1 MAVTAGIINGTDL
14 CIYDTTHKIAYSQ
27 SCKLS
32 LQMDLRDT
40 TNKDTA
46 GWKTVLPGLQS
57 WTMETSGLVT
67 FSINY
72 NYGYLMALVLNK
84 TLVTLNFKTANAG
97 DFYYSGTGYLQNIS
111 VDSANQANVTYSASF
126 VGTGALILVYP
137 GGPG

>member
-1 MAVTAGIINGTDL
+1 
-14 CIYDTTHKIAYSQ
+14 
-27 SCKLS
+27 
-32 LQMDLRDT
+32 MDLRDT

-126 VGTGALILVYP
+126 VGTGALILVGLLP
-137 GGPG
+137 S